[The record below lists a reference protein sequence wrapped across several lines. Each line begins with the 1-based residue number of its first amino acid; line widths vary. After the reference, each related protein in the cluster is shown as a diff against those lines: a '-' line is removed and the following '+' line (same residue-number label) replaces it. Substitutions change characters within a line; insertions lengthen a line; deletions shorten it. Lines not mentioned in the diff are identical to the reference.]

1 MNKLAALLDRDK
13 VALENIGVPAAANVG
28 KVLVVKAK
36 LALEDALS
44 KQKVIPVIHEYMSH
58 MEPIILDGM
67 VAGHLSARAR
77 MTKLA
82 SKALA
87 SRHFKLSAYD
97 EALKYYQK
105 RMALSDEDVQKLRKL
120 YGNEAAR
127 VTRSASDLVEKKAA
141 EAISESLKAG
151 EHIKLAQARL
161 LTALESA
168 GISEPSPFLC
178 ETLVRT
184 GISQAYS
191 AGQYNALNDDALKDV
206 HQGWQYVTVG
216 DNRVRP
222 EHEELDGMTADV
234 DNEVWDKYLPPL
246 GFNCRCTVIPLFSD
260 FEEDIPDDLPE
271 IDPEW
276 AYDKRAAYVD
286 HFGGK
291 SFSFG
296 VEDEARDEHGRW
308 TSGNAF
314 VAWGSR
320 GHELKPKLRAEENL
334 SDHDQKWVDAMDEHL
349 KSSAKY
355 EKEVH
360 RGIRM
365 SPADVKN
372 LKVGGLI
379 SDKSFQSTSKNIKT
393 ATNYAQPRILDD
405 QPTKPVVV
413 TIAKGHSGVDVAHL
427 VGDTASK
434 TEQEVLL
441 PRHTNLEITSI
452 KKVGDITYVSAQ
464 EKKTHEIKS
473 GK

>member
-184 GISQAYS
+184 GISQAYA

-234 DNEVWDKYLPPL
+234 DNEVWDTYLPPL

-286 HFGGK
+286 HFK
-291 SFSFG
+291 
-296 VEDEARDEHGRW
+296 
-308 TSGNAF
+308 
-314 VAWGSR
+314 
-320 GHELKPKLRAEENL
+320 
-334 SDHDQKWVDAMDEHL
+334 
-349 KSSAKY
+349 
-355 EKEVH
+355 
-360 RGIRM
+360 
-365 SPADVKN
+365 
-372 LKVGGLI
+372 
-379 SDKSFQSTSKNIKT
+379 
-393 ATNYAQPRILDD
+393 
-405 QPTKPVVV
+405 
-413 TIAKGHSGVDVAHL
+413 
-427 VGDTASK
+427 
-434 TEQEVLL
+434 
-441 PRHTNLEITSI
+441 
-452 KKVGDITYVSAQ
+452 
-464 EKKTHEIKS
+464 
-473 GK
+473 